1 MKLAHHLRKLVEL
14 TQEINQLKYKLMEI
28 FNEQF
33 YEEIKRAVKDGI
45 IEGFKEARSKRVK
58 RDNLDLITT
67 NEAFKIVSKARFYE
81 LITHAGLERVQKGSA
96 SNSPKY
102 VSKAQLIRLN
112 NTYKQPTA

>member
-1 MKLAHHLRKLVEL
+1 
-14 TQEINQLKYKLMEI
+14 MEV

-33 YEEIKRAVKDGI
+33 YEEIKRAVKEGI

-67 NEAFKIVSKARFYE
+67 NEAFKVVTKARFYE
-81 LITHAGLERVQKGSA
+81 LIANAGLERVQKGTA
-96 SNSPKY
+96 PNSPKY

>member
-1 MKLAHHLRKLVEL
+1 
-14 TQEINQLKYKLMEI
+14 MEI

-81 LITHAGLERVQKGSA
+81 LVTHAGLKREQKGTA
-96 SNSPKY
+96 PNSPKL
-102 VSKAQLIRLN
+102 VSKSQLIRLN
-112 NTYKQPTA
+112 NTYKYPTV

>member
-1 MKLAHHLRKLVEL
+1 
-14 TQEINQLKYKLMEI
+14 MEV

-33 YEEIKRAVKDGI
+33 YEEIKRAVKEGI

-67 NEAFKIVSKARFYE
+67 NEAFKVVTKARFYE
-81 LITHAGLERVQKGSA
+81 LIANAGLERVQKGTA
-96 SNSPKY
+96 QNSPKY

-112 NTYKQPTA
+112 NTHKQPTA